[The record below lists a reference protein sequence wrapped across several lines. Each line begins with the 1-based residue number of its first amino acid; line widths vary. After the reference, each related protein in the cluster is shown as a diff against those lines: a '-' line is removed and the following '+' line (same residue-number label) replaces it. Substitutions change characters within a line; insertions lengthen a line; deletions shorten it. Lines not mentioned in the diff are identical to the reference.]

1 MDELILT
8 NSEEIL
14 ETLSKIEL
22 KGEGFVSECLVS
34 EVLDAGI
41 SAPDYFV
48 AKGSDPDA
56 YFDGKPNAWSNYH
69 IRESKKVFMVYGGK
83 GKARRSHIADTP

>member
-14 ETLSKIEL
+14 QTLSKITL
-22 KGEGFVSECLVS
+22 KGEGFVSECLVG

-41 SAPDYFV
+41 STPDYFKATGV
-48 AKGSDPDA
+48 DPNA
-56 YFDGKPNAWSNYH
+56 YFDGRPNAWSDYH
-69 IRESKKVFMVYGGK
+69 VRESKKVFMVYGGV